1 MLGAFIVSSRR
12 LVTAGLSE
20 WRQRADRS
28 GPGDPRRGSWRLKVN
43 AHSSYVISMQ
53 RQSCATRAPI
63 RVRNFME
70 DDKNQITRR
79 EGAQVALNDPDPA
92 RGSRNGPKST
102 KSCVLDPASRCD
114 ENS

>member
-1 MLGAFIVSSRR
+1 MLGAYIVSSRR

-20 WRQRADRS
+20 WRQTADRS
-28 GPGDPRRGSWRLKVN
+28 GPGDPRQGSWRLKVN

-70 DDKNQITRR
+70 EEKPDYSPRR
-79 EGAQVALNDPDPA
+79 CPRCAQ
-92 RGSRNGPKST
+92 RSGPSPRLEKWA
-102 KSCVLDPASRCD
+102 KEYEKLCPGPGLQMR
-114 ENS
+114 